1 MVLGDS
7 QVQRPFSG
15 LLLGTC
21 FTMCRVS
28 GAAPAPQEPRGI
40 SPPAA
45 AVQAAQR
52 CRSLFP
58 APGDGDEEEGAG
70 LWDGQAKQGRQD
82 GSSAP
87 VRM

>member
-7 QVQRPFSG
+7 QVQKPFSG

-28 GAAPAPQEPRGI
+28 PAPQEPGGI

-70 LWDGQAKQGRQD
+70 LWDGQGRQD